1 MRIRPTE
8 LGCKGLLLLGALLLA
23 FYATAYSNLFF
34 LLVAFCC
41 VLGGFGAVSGMANL
55 RGCRVTIG
63 ELPLAAAGASR
74 SLRVE
79 LHTGGRSVLD
89 LAVELRLCG
98 KWLEVAH
105 VETCRDRVVLTCLLP
120 PAPRGVQPVRS
131 VQLATRQPFG
141 FFTVRRS
148 FAIDAELITHPDPR
162 LARAG
167 APRGR
172 GGAGDQSAQR
182 GTAGAS
188 WSSLRPFRTG
198 DAPNAVH
205 WPATARRGTPI
216 SRERDPEAG
225 HDVVLRIDRRQPAD
239 VFERTLASATE
250 QVLQAR
256 SGNRRLRLVSQDT
269 DLRVTAE
276 RGSERSALRWLATA
290 LPLPADAPPPPH
302 ADHHAHPAFA
312 LQSPRMGS

>member
-63 ELPLAAAGASR
+63 ELPLAAVGASR

-79 LHTGGRSVLD
+79 LHTPGRPVLD
-89 LAVELRLCG
+89 IAVELRLG
-98 KWLEVAH
+98 GRTLEVAH
-105 VETCRDRVVLTCLLP
+105 VESCRDRVVLTGLVP

-148 FAIDAELITHPDPR
+148 FALDAELITHPDPQ

-172 GGAGDQSAQR
+172 SGAGDRTAQS

-188 WSSLRPFRTG
+188 WSGLRPFRQG

-225 HDVVLRIDRRQPAD
+225 HDVVLRIDRRQSGDA
-239 VFERTLASATE
+239 FEHTLAAATE
-250 QVLQAR
+250 QVQQAR
-256 SGNRRLRLVSQDT
+256 RSNRRLRLLSQDT
-269 DLRVTAE
+269 DLRVSAE
-276 RGSERSALRWLATA
+276 RGSERLALRWLATA
-290 LPLPADAPPPPH
+290 LPLPADAPPPPP
-302 ADHHAHPAFA
+302 ADLRARAAAAMPGPEV
-312 LQSPRMGS
+312 PR

>member
-41 VLGGFGAVSGMANL
+41 VLGGFGAVAGMMSL

-74 SLRVE
+74 PLRVE
-79 LHTGGRSVLD
+79 LHTKGRTVLD
-89 LAVELRLCG
+89 LAVELRIG
-98 KWLEVAH
+98 GRTLEIAH
-105 VETCRDRVVLTCLLP
+105 VEAGGDRVVLTGLLP
-120 PAPRGVQPVRS
+120 PAPRGVQPIRS

-141 FFTVRRS
+141 FFTVRRR
-148 FAIDAELITHPDPR
+148 FPLDAELITHPDPR
-162 LARAG
+162 IARGG

-172 GGAGDQSAQR
+172 GGAGDQTAQR
-182 GTAGAS
+182 GSASAS
-188 WSSLRPFRTG
+188 WSGLRPFRTG

-225 HDVVLRIDRRQPAD
+225 HDVLLRIDRRQSVDA
-239 VFERTLASATE
+239 FERTLAAATE
-250 QVLQAR
+250 QVLLAR
-256 SGNRRLRLVSQDT
+256 ATNRRLRLISQDT

-290 LPLPADAPPPPH
+290 TPLPTDAPPPPH
-302 ADHHAHPAFA
+302 ADLHEHRGMATRTWEVAT
-312 LQSPRMGS
+312 

>member
-1 MRIRPTE
+1 VRIRPTE
-8 LGCKGLLLLGALLLA
+8 LGCKGLLLLGALMLA

-34 LLVAFCC
+34 LLIVFCC
-41 VLGGFGAVSGMANL
+41 VLGGFGAASGMTSL

-74 SLRVE
+74 PLRVE
-79 LHTGGRSVLD
+79 LHTQGRTVLD

-98 KWLEVAH
+98 RRLEVAH
-105 VETCRDRVVLTCLLP
+105 VASCRDRVVLTGLLP
-120 PAPRGVQPVRS
+120 PAPRGVQPIPS
-131 VQLATRQPFG
+131 IQLATRQPFG

-148 FAIDAELITHPDPR
+148 FPLEAELITHPDPQ
-162 LARAG
+162 LARVG

-172 GGAGDQSAQR
+172 GGAGDQSAR
-182 GTAGAS
+182 HGTAGAS
-188 WSSLRPFRTG
+188 WSGLRPFRTG

-225 HDVVLRIDRRQPAD
+225 HDVVLRIDRRQPDDA
-239 VFERTLASATE
+239 FERTLAAATE

-256 SGNRRLRLVSQDT
+256 SGNRRLRLISQGT

-276 RGSERSALRWLATA
+276 RGSERQALRWLATA
-290 LPLPADAPPPPH
+290 SPLPADAAPPPH
-302 ADHHAHPAFA
+302 ADPQARAAFA
-312 LQSPRMGS
+312 RRAEAVEP

>member
-41 VLGGFGAVSGMANL
+41 VLGGFGAVWGLANL

-63 ELPLAAAGASR
+63 ELPFAAAGASR
-74 SLRVE
+74 PLRLE
-79 LHTGGRSVLD
+79 LHTNGRSVLD
-89 LAVELRLCG
+89 LAVELQLDGRT
-98 KWLEVAH
+98 LEVAH
-105 VETCRDRVVLTCLLP
+105 VETCRDHVVLTGLLP

-131 VQLATRQPFG
+131 IQLATRQPFG
-141 FFTVRRS
+141 FFTVRRR
-148 FAIDAELITHPDPR
+148 FALDAELITHPDPQ

-172 GGAGDQSAQR
+172 GGAGDRSAER
-182 GTAGAS
+182 GLAGAS

-225 HDVVLRIDRRQPAD
+225 HDVVLRIDRRQPVD
-239 VFERTLASATE
+239 VFERTLAAATE

-256 SGNRRLRLVSQDT
+256 SGNRRLRLISQDT

-276 RGSERSALRWLATA
+276 RGSERPVLRWLATA
-290 LPLPADAPPPPH
+290 SPLPADAPPPPH
-302 ADHHAHPAFA
+302 AELRPRHAFA
-312 LQSPRMGS
+312 IRAEEAVE

>member
-41 VLGGFGAVSGMANL
+41 VLGGLGALWGMANL
-55 RGCRVTIG
+55 RSCRVTLG

-74 SLRVE
+74 PLRLE
-79 LHTGGRSVLD
+79 LHTHGRPVLD
-89 LAVELRLCG
+89 VAVELRVG
-98 KWLEVAH
+98 GHTLEVAH
-105 VETCRDRVVLTCLLP
+105 VETCRDRVVLTGLLP
-120 PAPRGVQPVRS
+120 PAPRGVQPVHA

-148 FAIDAELITHPDPR
+148 FALDAELITHPDPQ
-162 LARAG
+162 LARTG

-172 GGAGDQSAQR
+172 SGAGEHSAQR
-182 GTAGAS
+182 GVAGAS
-188 WSSLRPFRTG
+188 WSSLRQFRQG

-225 HDVVLRIDRRQPAD
+225 HDVVLRIDRRQSGDA
-239 VFERTLASATE
+239 FERTLAAATE
-250 QVLQAR
+250 QVQQAHR
-256 SGNRRLRLVSQDT
+256 SNRRLRLISQDA

-276 RGSERSALRWLATA
+276 RGSEHQALRWLASA
-290 LPLPADAPPPPH
+290 LPLPTEAPAPPP
-302 ADHHAHPAFA
+302 ADHRTRTATS
-312 LQSPRMGS
+312 LQVPEVTR

>member
-34 LLVAFCC
+34 LLIAFCC
-41 VLGGFGAVSGMANL
+41 VLGGFGAVSGMTNL

-63 ELPLAAAGASR
+63 ELPLAAAGSSR
-74 SLRVE
+74 TLRVE
-79 LHTGGRSVLD
+79 LHTKGRTVLD
-89 LAVELRLCG
+89 LAVELRICG
-98 KWLEVAH
+98 KRLEVAH
-105 VETCRDRVVLTCLLP
+105 VETCRDRVVVTGLLP

-148 FAIDAELITHPDPR
+148 FALDAELITHPDPQ
-162 LARAG
+162 LARVG

-172 GGAGDQSAQR
+172 GGAGDQSARR

-188 WSSLRPFRTG
+188 WSGLRPFRTG

-225 HDVVLRIDRRQPAD
+225 HDVMLRIDRRQPDD
-239 VFERTLASATE
+239 VFERTLAAATE

-256 SGNRRLRLVSQDT
+256 SGNRRLRLISQDT

-276 RGSERSALRWLATA
+276 RGSERLALRWLATA
-290 LPLPADAPPPPH
+290 TPLPADAPPPPH
-302 ADHHAHPAFA
+302 ADRHQHTTLATRAEEVEP
-312 LQSPRMGS
+312 